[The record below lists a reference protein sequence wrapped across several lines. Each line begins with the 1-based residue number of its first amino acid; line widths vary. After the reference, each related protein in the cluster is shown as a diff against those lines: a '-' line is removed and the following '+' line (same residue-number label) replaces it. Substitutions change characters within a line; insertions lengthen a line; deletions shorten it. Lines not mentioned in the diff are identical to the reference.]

1 MNKKSLIRK
10 INSRVSFD
18 RETSTKVFNRVFE
31 LIKNSIIDDK
41 SFEIEEF
48 GEFNVEHRKMK
59 TMIDFKVKTEVL
71 LPPKD
76 KLVFVPAYSME
87 NRLNTEK

>member
-10 INSRVSFD
+10 INGRVSFD
-18 RETSTKVFNRVFE
+18 RETSTKVFNRIFE
-31 LIKNSIIDDK
+31 LIKQSIVEDK

-59 TMIDFKVKTEVL
+59 TMIDFKMKAEVL

-76 KLVFVPAYSME
+76 KLVFVQAYSTK
-87 NRLNTEK
+87 NRLNTKK